1 MLPENAAF
9 TKRPRDNV
17 LPRKCVW
24 KWCSCFGVRWWRG
37 EGVAFLH
44 RRLWLS
50 NKQLQETQS
59 GQGRVGWIERGALL
73 HYQVGFPGGSDSKE
87 SACSAGVAVLQL
99 PRRVPF
105 FSNPWTTACQVS
117 PSLII
122 SRSLPKFMSIASV
135 MPSSYLIVW
144 CPFFLLPSIFPSI
157 RDFSDESSACIR
169 WPKHWSFSFSPSNE
183 YSGLISLKVD

>member
-37 EGVAFLH
+37 EGVAFLR

-59 GQGRVGWIERGALL
+59 GQGRVGWIERRALL
-73 HYQVGFPGGSDSKE
+73 HYQVGFPGGSDGKE
-87 SACSAGVAVLQL
+87 SACSAGVAVLQSCPIL
-99 PRRVPF
+99 CKPMDHSMPGFPIPHHLRKFSQVHVHCISDAIQPSHPAMPF
-105 FSNPWTTACQVS
+105 F
-117 PSLII
+117 PSAFNLSQHQGLFRWVICLHQMTKI
-122 SRSLPKFMSIASV
+122 LELQLQSFQWVFRV
-135 MPSSYLIVW
+135 D
-144 CPFFLLPSIFPSI
+144 FP
-157 RDFSDESSACIR
+157 
-169 WPKHWSFSFSPSNE
+169 
-183 YSGLISLKVD
+183 